1 MAGYHHQ
8 WLSMGCIAT
17 NHPQKPM
24 HGRFLTGLTTM
35 YTVLSWLH
43 TWYGSSLDTP
53 KHPQSLGYFWRLWS
67 LVMVCSEVSSCR
79 WCFDVEPRKQYQ
91 DTQLLPH
98 SQMFRVAPAQT
109 HIFSEVWS
117 RKKTAEQLMDG
128 LWISRW
134 SLTVWG
140 AYHRGYT
147 WISSD
152 FRWFVYGNDG
162 KEQDRRRRG
171 THLKK
176 HLAGIPAIYIMIWIW

>member
-1 MAGYHHQ
+1 MM
-8 WLSMGCIAT
+8 WLKPW
-17 NHPQKPM
+17 HPKASPILGLFLKIMISGHGLFRSLFMSLMLWLVGGLEHFLFFHILGMVIPIDKYVWNGMKPP
-24 HGRFLTGLTTM
+24 T
-35 YTVLSWLH
+35 
-43 TWYGSSLDTP
+43 SLMLNQGNGIKT
-53 KHPQSLGYFWRLWS
+53 L
-67 LVMVCSEVSSCR
+67 SSCHTAR
-79 WCFDVEPRKQYQ
+79 CFALRQRK
-91 DTQLLPH
+91 P
-98 SQMFRVAPAQT
+98 
-109 HIFSEVWS
+109 IFSAKCETE
-117 RKKTAEQLMDG
+117 KKSAEQLMDG